1 MDVMAG
7 DVSDTGGPRGWRDF
21 VSGRWQSAIDVR
33 DFIVRNV
40 TPYDGDEAF
49 LAGPS
54 ARTKAVW
61 AKLQPYFDE
70 ERKKGVLDVDA
81 ARPSTLLAH
90 EPGWI
95 DRDNEVIVGLQTD
108 RPFRRAIF
116 PLGGLRMVESGLKA
130 AGFAADPAVHEAF
143 TQVPQDPQ

>member
-7 DVSDTGGPRGWRDF
+7 DVSETGGPRGWRAF
-21 VSGRWQSAIDVR
+21 APGRWQGAIDVR

-40 TPYDGDEAF
+40 SPYEGDDTF

-54 ARTKAVW
+54 ERTKAVW

-90 EPGWI
+90 EAGWI

-108 RPFRRAIF
+108 RPFQARHLPVRR
-116 PLGGLRMVESGLKA
+116 
-130 AGFAADPAVHEAF
+130 PAHGRVG
-143 TQVPQDPQ
+143 PQGRGIRRRPGRS